1 MGSTGSFLEIR
12 RAGKETTY
20 SRDNEGDEND
30 ALRQKKSLLFESA
43 YQRQLTTS
51 PSIPASAFIILVLSS
66 FISFSRLSRLMR
78 LSFPSNI
85 FPRLHSV
92 SPVPR
97 SSSLRSGL
105 WLYHLLSRLLPSLH
119 YFLLA
124 SLF

>member
-92 SPVPR
+92 SPFRPLAL
-97 SSSLRSGL
+97 SSVVTHTPLINSFANAL
-105 WLYHLLSRLLPSLH
+105 
-119 YFLLA
+119 
-124 SLF
+124 SLFEL